1 MSGKPTS
8 SVVDRLAMRRKCRLF
23 RKTNTSVSD
32 RELDVP
38 PRPPSSSTEVSDRYH
53 SIQEQRAARQVAV
66 RNGQRKRADSSSSSR
81 PGTST
86 NKDTERVATWS
97 LLDSAK
103 DCDASQTVAAVK
115 VQSLDRFLKGN
126 FQYGLRDYG
135 GEQGRGRVSQSK
147 RLVREP
153 ASFNVATGKT
163 FYKTKGSFPSD
174 TKISSRTPNT
184 LPEASCHENKQETL
198 ISGKLSGRTHK
209 PPDDE
214 YTDRSLLEGIL
225 KTANRQPASYSY
237 SQLNDTQKRR
247 LTAHSRRSSGGQVS
261 QIRTRLDERTNGP
274 RPLREKLP
282 ICEHQETIIQ
292 YIANHRV
299 TCIQG
304 ETGCGKSSMVPQFVL
319 EYYEKNR
326 FVTYVFSC
334 VSETQ
339 TKGIEHRDEG
349 VWKSQETRLVCVSLI
364 SPCKYFRLRSN
375 VKYSRQC
382 FITISNT
389 SKFV

>member
-1 MSGKPTS
+1 MSGKPKS
-8 SVVDRLAMRRKCRLF
+8 SVMDELAKYLKF
-23 RKTNTSVSD
+23 VLSLKTETSVSD
-32 RELDVP
+32 RELGVP
-38 PRPPSSSTEVSDRYH
+38 PRPSSSSTEVSDRYH

-66 RNGQRKRADSSSSSR
+66 RNGQRERADSPSSSR

-86 NKDTERVATWS
+86 NKDTEWVATWR

-115 VQSLDRFLKGN
+115 VQSLDRFLNGN
-126 FQYGLRDYG
+126 IQYGWREYG
-135 GEQGRGRVSQSK
+135 GEQERDRVSQSK

-163 FYKTKGSFPSD
+163 FDKTKGSFPNN

-184 LPEASCHENKQETL
+184 LPEACCHENKQETR

-214 YTDRSLLEGIL
+214 YTDRSSLEGIL
-225 KTANRQPASYSY
+225 ETANRQPASYNY
-237 SQLNDTQKRR
+237 SQLNE
-247 LTAHSRRSSGGQVS
+247 AHSRISSCDQVS
-261 QIRTRLDERTNGP
+261 EIKTRFDERGRNGP
-274 RPLREKLP
+274 KPLREKLP
-282 ICEHQETIIQ
+282 ICEHHETIVQ

-326 FVTYVFSC
+326 FVNTYVFSG
-334 VSETQ
+334 VSETV
-339 TKGIEHRDEG
+339 KG
-349 VWKSQETRLVCVSLI
+349 
-364 SPCKYFRLRSN
+364 
-375 VKYSRQC
+375 SRAP
-382 FITISNT
+382 
-389 SKFV
+389 